1 MLITILVIKRVG
13 PMNVQA
19 KKLALIQRQ
28 STLYDEVVAIQNEV
42 DILRALQKRAE
53 EELLDIETKLEEIE
67 EHDNL
72 VYIS

>member
-53 EELLDIETKLEEIE
+53 EELLDIETKLEELE
-67 EHDNL
+67 GNDNL
-72 VYIS
+72 VYIG